1 MTEQQQRDILNH
13 TFDQLTEFC
22 GKPPIGSVAPWWE
35 VSKETTE
42 MLLEKGILY
51 GKRPVKLYTKTRPL
65 ISSSR

>member
-1 MTEQQQRDILNH
+1 MNVEQQRDILEH
-13 TFDQLTEFC
+13 TFKQLTEFC

-51 GKRPVKLYTKTRPL
+51 GQ
-65 ISSSR
+65 